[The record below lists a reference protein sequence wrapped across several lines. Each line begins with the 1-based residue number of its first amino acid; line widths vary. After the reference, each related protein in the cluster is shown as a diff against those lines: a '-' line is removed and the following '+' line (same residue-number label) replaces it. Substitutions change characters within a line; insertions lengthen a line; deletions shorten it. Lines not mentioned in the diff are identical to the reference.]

1 MAWTNIGKQRMFE
14 QFFEASSAPTDF
26 YLAASPSS
34 AEFNASTVYVSSV
47 GEVTASGGYVSGGL
61 EVLRGGGVSGFLTS
75 SGVDF
80 AIAELSPTGSYVL
93 SANEG
98 QSINDVRVFMLTNDR
113 AHGEGA
119 GGREIYAYWS
129 TGSDVDIG
137 GESTL
142 TITSASLQGT

>member
-14 QFFEASSAPTDF
+14 QFFEASSAPSDF

-47 GEVTASGGYVSGGL
+47 GEVTASGGYVAGGL
-61 EVLRGGGVSGFLTS
+61 LVERGGGVSGFLTTT
-75 SGVDF
+75 GVDF
-80 AIAELSPTGSYVL
+80 AIAELSGSYVL
-93 SANEG
+93 SG
-98 QSINDVRVFMLTNDR
+98 SGGTINDVKVFMLTDDN
-113 AHGEGA
+113 ATV

-137 GESTL
+137 GDSTL

>member
-14 QFFEASSAPTDF
+14 QFFEASSAPSDF

-61 EVLRGGGVSGFLTS
+61 LVERGGGVSGFLTTT
-75 SGVDF
+75 GVDF
-80 AIAELSPTGSYVL
+80 AIAELSPSGSYVL
-93 SANEG
+93 SASEG
-98 QSINDVRVFMLTNDR
+98 TINDVKVFMLTDDR
-113 AHGEGA
+113 PHAEGA

-137 GESTL
+137 GDSTL

>member
-14 QFFEASSAPTDF
+14 QFFEASSAPSDF

-61 EVLRGGGVSGFLTS
+61 LVERGGGVSGFLTTT
-75 SGVDF
+75 GVDF
-80 AIAELSPTGSYVL
+80 AIAELSPSGSYVL
-93 SANEG
+93 SANTG
-98 QSINDVRVFMLTNDR
+98 QSINDVKVFMLTNDTNN
-113 AHGEGA
+113 GP

-137 GESTL
+137 GDSTL

>member
-14 QFFEASSAPTDF
+14 QFFEASSAPSDF

-61 EVLRGGGVSGFLTS
+61 LVERGGGVSGFLTTT
-75 SGVDF
+75 GVDF
-80 AIAELSPTGSYVL
+80 AIAQLSGSYVL
-93 SANEG
+93 SANTG
-98 QSINDVRVFMLTNDR
+98 QSINDVKVFMLTDDN
-113 AHGEGA
+113 ATV

-137 GESTL
+137 DGSTL